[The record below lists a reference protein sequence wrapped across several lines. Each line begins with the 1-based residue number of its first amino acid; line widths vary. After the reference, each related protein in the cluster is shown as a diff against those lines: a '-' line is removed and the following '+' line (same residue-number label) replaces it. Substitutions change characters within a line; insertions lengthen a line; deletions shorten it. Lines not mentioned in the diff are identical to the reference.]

1 MANAGKMH
9 IGMEGARELE
19 LDVEDVDAAVAA
31 LEKGVKDGAI
41 VWLTD
46 SKGDRHGVVGGR
58 LAFVV
63 VESSD
68 DRSIGFGR

>member
-1 MANAGKMH
+1 MANAGKLR
-9 IGMEGARELE
+9 IAMEGARELE
-19 LDVEDVDAAVAA
+19 LDVDDIEAAVAT
-31 LEKGVKDGAI
+31 LEAGVEDESI

-46 SKGDRHGVVGGR
+46 SKGDRHGIVGGR

-63 VESSD
+63 VESNE